1 MNPKILLAGIAVAAM
16 TGVAAQAASTQQSGG
31 AYGEPSQPVPY
42 SSLKAY
48 MKASPS
54 QRAKRDWSAGAAASA
69 TNASA
74 NASATVPAGP
84 NASTPISTRTGTPDP
99 DVSDTPPTVSPR
111 VDQAATQP
119 PLNQAP
125 PSNAQPPASNAP
137 VTTNTPGAPA
147 GPQ

>member
-1 MNPKILLAGIAVAAM
+1 MTPKILLAGLAVAAM
-16 TGVAAQAASTQQSGG
+16 TGVAAHAGSSQNAG
-31 AYGEPSQPVPY
+31 AYAEPSQPVPY

-48 MKASPS
+48 MKDSPS
-54 QRAKRDWSAGAAASA
+54 QRAKRDWSSGAAASA

-99 DVSDTPPTVSPR
+99 DVADTPPSVGPR

-125 PSNAQPPASNAP
+125 PSNAQPPAANAP
-137 VTTNTPGAPA
+137 MTTDKPGGPA
-147 GPQ
+147 Q